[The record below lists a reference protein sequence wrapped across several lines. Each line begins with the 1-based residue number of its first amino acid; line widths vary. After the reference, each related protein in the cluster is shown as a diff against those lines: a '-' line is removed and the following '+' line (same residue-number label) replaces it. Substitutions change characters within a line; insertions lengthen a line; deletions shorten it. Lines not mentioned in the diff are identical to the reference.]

1 MGLVE
6 DFFDTLQVYNELL
19 LPITIL
25 TYLLGLVAVYLASRK
40 SSQSSRFTSCILGF
54 LWLWSGLVFNMLF
67 YGPSD
72 VEVLGLTVTGMWYL
86 AGVLFVLQGLLFVM
100 LGAIKNAFSFRLD
113 TSSYSVGGAIL
124 VVYAMV
130 LYPLIGLLTGYAY
143 PRYPVFGSAPCPV
156 TIFTLG
162 LLLWTNREISTLVAA
177 IPVVWGIMGIVPV
190 LVLGIYA
197 DIGLIVSG
205 VIGLPLILLHNRS
218 VARES
223 GTPGVE
229 VTVR

>member
-19 LPITIL
+19 FPITIL
-25 TYLLGLVAVYLASRK
+25 TYLLGLVAVYLVSRK
-40 SSQSSRFTSCILGF
+40 SSQASRLVSCILGF
-54 LWLWSGLVFNMLF
+54 LWFWSGLVFNMLF

-72 VEVLGLTVTGMWYL
+72 VEVSGFTVTGMWYF
-86 AGVLFVLQGLLFVM
+86 AGILFALQGLLFIIC
-100 LGAIKNAFSFRLD
+100 GAIKNAFSFRLD
-113 TSSYSVGGAIL
+113 TSSYSVGGAIF

-162 LLLWTNREISTLVAA
+162 LLLWTSRKVPLLVAA
-177 IPVVWGIMGIVPV
+177 IPVVWGIMGVVPV

-197 DIGLIVSG
+197 DIGLIVSA

-218 VARES
+218 IARES
-223 GTPGVE
+223 EPLG
-229 VTVR
+229 

>member
-1 MGLVE
+1 MVE
-6 DFFDTLQVYNELL
+6 DFFNTLQVYNELL
-19 LPITIL
+19 FPIILL
-25 TYLLGLVAVYLASRK
+25 TYLLGLVAVYLVSRK
-40 SSQSSRFTSCILGF
+40 SSQASKFISCILGF

-72 VEVLGLTVTGMWYL
+72 VEVLGLTVTGMWYF
-86 AGVLFVLQGLLFVM
+86 AGGLFALQGLLFIIF
-100 LGAIKNAFSFRLD
+100 GALKNAFSFRLD

-124 VVYAMV
+124 VVYAMA

-162 LLLWTNREISTLVAA
+162 LLLWTDREVPLVVAA
-177 IPVVWGIMGIVPV
+177 IPVIWGIMGVVPV
-190 LVLGIYA
+190 LVLSIYA

-205 VIGLPLILLHNRS
+205 VIGLPLILLHNRR

-223 GTPGVE
+223 GTPGLK
-229 VTVR
+229 